1 MDCVLNETTR
11 TVHKVE
17 PGVPEL
23 HAECGVAYHLDPDQL
38 QKTSVTRAE
47 REIDATKC
55 GRCFE
60 NGGEY

>member
-17 PGVPEL
+17 PGAPEL
-23 HAECGVAYHLDPDQL
+23 HAECGVAYHLDPGQL
-38 QKTSVTRAE
+38 WRMSVARAE
-47 REIDATKC
+47 REIGATKC

-60 NGGEY
+60 DGGSY